1 MRKSRNKTRQNPAYN
16 PILNASIESLD
27 QEGRG
32 VAHNDGK
39 TVFID
44 GALPNERVTYQSQRI
59 KPSYEIANVVEVLQA
74 SKDRVTPKCPHF
86 GLCGGCKLQ
95 HMDSRAQVLAK
106 QQMLEADLQH
116 IGKVKAENML
126 PPLYGPTWGYRH
138 KARLSVKYVQKK
150 DRVLVGFNE
159 KGRRFVADMNS
170 CEVLVPEVSALIAPL
185 QSMIFELSIRDKLP
199 QIELAVGEA
208 NVKNMREANTKS
220 MREGAEKMPVIVL
233 ILRIMD
239 ALQANDEEL
248 LKAFAD
254 AHNVQIL
261 TQTKGPDTIKP
272 FWPNTAPALAYS
284 LPELNLTYPFKP
296 NEFTQV
302 NPQINQQMV
311 SLAMQLL
318 QPKTGEKIVDFFC
331 GIGNFTLPI
340 ARSGASVLGL
350 EGLANLVDRANE
362 SAALN
367 NINNTTFGVA
377 DLFKMTE
384 ESLLALGQFDK
395 WLIDPPR
402 DGAFEL
408 VEALADVPR
417 IRQAHHEREA
427 TIKHVQETTIQ
438 YEQETT
444 INHGQKITVGQEWDK
459 LITVRPELVEE
470 QINNNPNRI
479 VYISC
484 NPATLARDAGVLV
497 HEKGYKLVSA
507 GVINMF
513 PHTAHVE
520 SIALFEKN

>member
-1 MRKSRNKTRQNPAYN
+1 MARRNRIKAELAALPKEIQA
-16 PILNASIESLD
+16 PIMIESLD

-32 VAHNDGK
+32 VAHLDGK
-39 TVFID
+39 TIFID
-44 GALPNERVTYQSQRI
+44 GALPTEKVTYQITRS
-59 KPSYEIANVVEVLQA
+59 KSTYAFANVAQVLKQ
-74 SKDRVTPKCPHF
+74 SNLRVTPKCPHY

-95 HMDSRAQVLAK
+95 HMDFAGQVAAK
-106 QQMLEADLQH
+106 QRLLENDLKH
-116 IGKVKAENML
+116 IGKVSPQNML
-126 PPLYGPTWGYRH
+126 PPLYGSAWGYRH

-150 DRVLVGFNE
+150 ERVLVGFNE
-159 KGRRFVADMNS
+159 KGTRFVADMNS
-170 CEVLVPEVSALIAPL
+170 CEVLTPEVSALIAPL

-199 QIELAVGEA
+199 QIELAVGE
-208 NVKNMREANTKS
+208 NSNN
-220 MREGAEKMPVIVL
+220 MREGAKVIVL

-239 ALQANDEEL
+239 VLTESDETL
-248 LKAFAD
+248 LKTFAD
-254 AHNVQIL
+254 AHQVQVW

-272 FWPNTAPALAYS
+272 FWPLNGEQLQYN
-284 LPELNLTYPFKP
+284 LPKFDLTYPFKP

-318 QPKTGEKIVDFFC
+318 QPTAGEKIADFFC

-367 NINNTTFGVA
+367 NISYASFDVA

-384 ESLLALGQFDK
+384 ESLLALGHFDK

-408 VEALADVPR
+408 IKAITPESVPM
-417 IRQAHHEREA
+417 
-427 TIKHVQETTIQ
+427 
-438 YEQETT
+438 
-444 INHGQKITVGQEWDK
+444 
-459 LITVRPELVEE
+459 L
-470 QINNNPNRI
+470 I
-479 VYISC
+479 VYVSC

-497 HEKGYKLVSA
+497 NEKGYKLVSA

-520 SIALFEKN
+520 SIASFIKI

>member
-1 MRKSRNKTRQNPAYN
+1 MARRSKNRNKLPEMVE
-16 PILNASIESLD
+16 IKHASIESLD

-32 VAHNDGK
+32 VAHVDGK
-39 TVFID
+39 TIFID
-44 GALPNERVTYQSQRI
+44 GALPNEKVTYKSIRI
-59 KPSYEIANVVEVLQA
+59 KPSYEVANVVEVLLE
-74 SKDRVTPKCPHF
+74 SHERVTPKCPHF

-95 HMDSRAQVLAK
+95 HMDAGAQVAAK
-106 QQMLEADLQH
+106 QQMLEADLRH

-126 PPLYGPTWGYRH
+126 LPLYGSTWGYRH
-138 KARLSVKYVQKK
+138 KARLSVKYVEKK
-150 DRVLVGFNE
+150 QRVLVGFNE
-159 KGRRFVADMNS
+159 KGTRFVADMNS

-199 QIELAVGEA
+199 QIELAVGEGS
-208 NVKNMREANTKS
+208 V
-220 MREGAEKMPVIVL
+220 VVL

-239 ALQANDEEL
+239 VLTDNDETL

-254 AHNVQIL
+254 DHKVQIW

-272 FWPNTAPALAYS
+272 FWLLDGAPLKYS
-284 LPELNLTYPFKP
+284 LPEFDLTYPFKP

-311 SLAMQLL
+311 YSAMQLL
-318 QPKTGEKIVDFFC
+318 MPKQGEKIADFFC

-340 ARSGASVLGL
+340 ARSVASVLGL
-350 EGLANLVDRANE
+350 EGLSNLVDRANE

-367 NINNTTFGVA
+367 KITNVNFDVA

-384 ESLLALGQFDK
+384 LSLAELGHFDK

-402 DGAFEL
+402 DGAFQL
-408 VEALADVPR
+408 
-417 IRQAHHEREA
+417 
-427 TIKHVQETTIQ
+427 IKAISP
-438 YEQETT
+438 
-444 INHGQKITVGQEWDK
+444 ISAPM
-459 LITVRPELVEE
+459 L
-470 QINNNPNRI
+470 I
-479 VYISC
+479 VYVSC

-497 HEKGYKLVSA
+497 NEKGYTLSAA

-520 SIALFEKN
+520 SIACFVKKS

>member
-1 MRKSRNKTRQNPAYN
+1 MRKSRNKTRQNPADN
-16 PILNASIESLD
+16 PLLNASIESLD

-32 VAHNDGK
+32 VAHVDGK
-39 TVFID
+39 TIFID
-44 GALPNERVTYQSQRI
+44 GALPGEQVTYQSQRI
-59 KPSYEIANVVEVLQA
+59 KHSYEVAKVVEVLQA
-74 SKDRVTPKCPHF
+74 SGERVTPKCPHY
-86 GLCGGCKLQ
+86 GLSGGSKLQ
-95 HMDSRAQVLAK
+95 HMDATAQVAAK
-106 QQMLEADLQH
+106 QQMLEADLWH
-116 IGKVKAENML
+116 IGKVKPANML
-126 PPLYGPTWGYRH
+126 SPLYGPTWGYRH

-159 KGRRFVADMNS
+159 KGTRFVADMNS

-208 NVKNMREANTKS
+208 NQKNRHEAIDDK
-220 MREGAEKMPVIVL
+220 PVIVL

-239 ALQANDEEL
+239 VLTDNDEAL

-254 AHNVQIL
+254 VHQVQIW

-272 FWPNTAPALAYS
+272 FWPLNGAQLQYS
-284 LPELNLTYPFKP
+284 LPEFDLTYPFKP

-302 NPQINQQMV
+302 NPQINQVMIRR
-311 SLAMQLL
+311 AMQLL
-318 QPKTGEKIVDFFC
+318 APKAGEKIADFFC

-340 ARSGASVLGL
+340 ARSGAAVLGL

-367 NINNTTFGVA
+367 KINNASFGVA

-384 ESLLALGQFDK
+384 ESLSELGHFEK

-408 VEALADVPR
+408 IKAITP
-417 IRQAHHEREA
+417 A
-427 TIKHVQETTIQ
+427 TA
-438 YEQETT
+438 
-444 INHGQKITVGQEWDK
+444 
-459 LITVRPELVEE
+459 PM
-470 QINNNPNRI
+470 RI
-479 VYISC
+479 VYVSC
-484 NPATLARDAGVLV
+484 NPATLARDTGVLV
-497 HEKGYKLVSA
+497 NEKGYKLVSA

-520 SIALFEKN
+520 SIALFERN